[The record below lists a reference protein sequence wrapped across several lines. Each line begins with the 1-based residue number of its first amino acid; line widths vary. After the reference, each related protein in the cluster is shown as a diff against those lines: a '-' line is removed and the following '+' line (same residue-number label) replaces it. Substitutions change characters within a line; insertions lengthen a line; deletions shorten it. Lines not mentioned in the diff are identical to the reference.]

1 MIVQKLYR
9 YMGANGILDS
19 SIYLPDT
26 PHILRY
32 RLLADQN
39 KILKNITSG
48 YLTHSIDVNSEDE
61 IENWQEIDAGQV

>member
-1 MIVQKLYR
+1 MELMEEIDMIVQKLYR

-32 RLLADQN
+32 RLLAD
-39 KILKNITSG
+39 
-48 YLTHSIDVNSEDE
+48 
-61 IENWQEIDAGQV
+61 